1 MNLYPF
7 VFEAILQTEIS
18 FAEYHA
24 EITDA
29 EKKNLSL
36 PKIFAVLQG
45 WNLEEINSVSWF
57 DGFDVPMGNY
67 NSAKLFEYFS
77 FQLRTI
83 TSKNDSL
90 LYIDDGS
97 MI

>member
-1 MNLYPF
+1 MNLYTF
-7 VFEAILQTEIS
+7 VSEAILQTEIS

-45 WNLEEINSVSWF
+45 
-57 DGFDVPMGNY
+57 
-67 NSAKLFEYFS
+67 
-77 FQLRTI
+77 
-83 TSKNDSL
+83 
-90 LYIDDGS
+90 
-97 MI
+97 